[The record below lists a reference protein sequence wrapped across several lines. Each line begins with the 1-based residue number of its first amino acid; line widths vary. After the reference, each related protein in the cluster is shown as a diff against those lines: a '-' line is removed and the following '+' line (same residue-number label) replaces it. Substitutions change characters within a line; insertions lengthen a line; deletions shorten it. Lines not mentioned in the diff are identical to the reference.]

1 MYKILYQ
8 MVFDLLKFLFI
19 WAIVIVMFSC
29 LTVLG
34 FANIETFRTF
44 PETVVYFIQAA
55 LGNYDLETFVIAPK
69 DDTEEQVEIA
79 EGLSQLGI
87 YYMLVSLLI
96 NMVLMLNFVIAI
108 LGNTYSLYADDIG
121 IYYITVLE

>member
-34 FANIETFRTF
+34 FANIAAFRTF
-44 PETVVYFIQAA
+44 PETLVYFIQAA

-87 YYMLVSLLI
+87 YYMLVFLLI

-108 LGNTYSLYADDIG
+108 LGNTYSLYAEDIG
-121 IYYITVLE
+121 IYYVTVLE